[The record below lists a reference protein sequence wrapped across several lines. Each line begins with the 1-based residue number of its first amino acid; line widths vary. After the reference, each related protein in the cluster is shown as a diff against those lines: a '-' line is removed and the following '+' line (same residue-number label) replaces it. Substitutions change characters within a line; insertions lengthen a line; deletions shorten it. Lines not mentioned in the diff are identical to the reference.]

1 MIRRYWLWVK
11 IYISAFYYNE
21 IFYYV
26 VCCNTADAVDRDLKN
41 LNNKSSKLLDL
52 KDNIRVRVIGLGWK
66 DLSTHWYNNEKSFT
80 QGQLSQNDSIKA
92 VVPIHAS

>member
-1 MIRRYWLWVK
+1 MFY
-11 IYISAFYYNE
+11 SAA
-21 IFYYV
+21 
-26 VCCNTADAVDRDLKN
+26 CWNTADAVDRDLKN

-66 DLSTHWYNNEKSFT
+66 DLSTHWYNNGKSFT

-92 VVPIHAS
+92 VVTLYPNQPAIVSPCTKGASVT